1 MAPSGPLA
9 WERPYAVGV
18 ALERQKDKK
27 TKNKKQRPQK
37 LNIYC
42 ESKRNQETTT
52 CLYRITSTVSL
63 YSPEKKS

>member
-1 MAPSGPLA
+1 MAPIGPLA

-42 ESKRNQETTT
+42 ESKFLVLCRESLHIPSV
-52 CLYRITSTVSL
+52 CLSFPL
-63 YSPEKKS
+63 CSP